1 MLPSLIRRFYENKN
15 TKENIVT
22 LTQEDKVKYLNQI
35 YEFDLSKKTELMKSI
50 PEKLNDLIQ
59 KDTLNS
65 IQVQLINDLVQLY
78 NLLEDN
84 PNMDE
89 DIQKKILFALDYF
102 SNVDDEIPDS
112 IPVFGL
118 LDDLAVVKWIVNGLK
133 GTRQKKVLS

>member
-1 MLPSLIRRFYENKN
+1 MNIQ
-15 TKENIVT
+15 ENIVT
-22 LTQEDKVKYLNQI
+22 LTQEDKVKYQNQI
-35 YEFDLSKKTELMKSI
+35 HGFDLSKKTELMKSV

-78 NLLEDN
+78 KLLEDN

-89 DIQKKILFALDYF
+89 EIQKKILFALDYF
-102 SNVDDEIPDS
+102 TNVDDEIPDT

-118 LDDLAVVKWIVNGLK
+118 LDDLAVIKWIVKGLK
-133 GTRQKKVLS
+133 GTLQKKVLS

>member
-1 MLPSLIRRFYENKN
+1 MN

-35 YEFDLSKKTELMKSI
+35 HEFDLSKKTELMKSI

-89 DIQKKILFALDYF
+89 DIQKKILFSLDYF

-112 IPVFGL
+112 IPIYGL
-118 LDDLAVVKWIVNGLK
+118 LDDSAVINWIVSGLQ
-133 GTRQKKVLS
+133 GTLQKKVQS

>member
-1 MLPSLIRRFYENKN
+1 MN
-15 TKENIVT
+15 TKENIIT

-35 YEFDLSKKTELMKSI
+35 HEFDLSKKTELMKSI

>member
-1 MLPSLIRRFYENKN
+1 MNS
-15 TKENIVT
+15 KENIVT